1 MVEPTSVFE
10 IPLLMDLICEN
21 LFKDEIAT
29 CRLVCRAWSR
39 YFEPPLWQ
47 DWKLGDD
54 HELDPEHQQILADY
68 GRCARD
74 LVVCMS
80 EKGTIGSFLQEL
92 ALRSNACVGLSLSS
106 LDCSSIQGSKTPQD
120 NSAVARTVYYLIQK
134 NPGLRNLSIADVSF
148 HKLMNLDPV
157 VTDGGLFSV
166 LADHTNLRTLVLS
179 SSRSVSDGQARAL
192 LQHIPVNLQV
202 LEASWELSSHDKK
215 KRFPDIGWKS
225 NNSLRRLRLRGS
237 FKNYENSV
245 LVPFLERCPGLIEIA
260 LPSMNSDTPT
270 SVANLL
276 AETCPSL
283 QELDLRAGQYTEDE
297 ILVFLDRLGPLQAFM
312 LGEGNHF
319 ERFVLELVTKSR
331 RTLEVL
337 KFERNVCISGQ
348 DMESILNSC
357 SRLRVFEA
365 LTFPARGGLW
375 RGGEDC
381 SGLLINQFARSEYD
395 TDLPPPWACE
405 DLEELSIAVR
415 CSCSLE
421 RNPTLIRN
429 VNKQIGALVH
439 LRELAISW
447 MPCPLFNYG
456 PATEPDGGWCE
467 QTFDYDFSYRNGL
480 EYVGSLTEL
489 RMLDLDGLRSVRFG
503 GEECLWVAQHWLKLE
518 EIHGLI
524 NHIRNETEFTEKLQ
538 ELRPTLHLS

>member
-1 MVEPTSVFE
+1 MARPTSVFE

-21 LFKDEIAT
+21 LFKDEIAA
-29 CRLVCRAWSR
+29 CRLVCRAWSQ
-39 YFEPPLWQ
+39 YFEPLLWQ
-47 DWKLGDD
+47 DWELSDD
-54 HELDPEHQQILADY
+54 HELDPEHRQILADY
-68 GRCARD
+68 AGYARD
-74 LVVCMS
+74 LIVCMS
-80 EKGTIGSFLQEL
+80 EKGTMGPFLQGL
-92 ALRSNACVGLSLSS
+92 TLRSIACVGLHSLSS
-106 LDCSSIQGSKTPQD
+106 LDCSSVQGPKTSQD
-120 NSAVARTVYYLIQK
+120 NSAIARTVYYLIQQ
-134 NPGLRNLSIADVSF
+134 NPGLRNLSIADISF
-148 HKLMNLDPV
+148 HKLTNLDPGV
-157 VTDGGLFSV
+157 KDGGLFSV
-166 LADHTNLRTLVLS
+166 LADHTYLRTLVLS

-192 LQHIPVNLQV
+192 LQHIPVSLQV
-202 LEASWELSSHDKK
+202 LEVNWEVTSHDKK
-215 KRFPDIGWKS
+215 KRFPDIGWKANS
-225 NNSLRRLRLRGS
+225 SLRRLRLRGS

-245 LVPFLERCPGLIEIA
+245 LVPFLGRCPGLIEIA

-297 ILVFLDRLGPLQAFM
+297 ILVFLDRLGPLRAFM

-319 ERFVLELVTKSR
+319 ERFVLELVAKSH

-348 DMESILNSC
+348 DMERILNSC

-381 SGLLINQFARSEYD
+381 SGLLIDQ
-395 TDLPPPWACE
+395 L
-405 DLEELSIAVR
+405 LAVNTILT
-415 CSCSLE
+415 SL
-421 RNPTLIRN
+421 LH
-429 VNKQIGALVH
+429 GLH

-447 MPCPLFNYG
+447 MPCPLFDYG
-456 PATEPDGGWCE
+456 PATGPDGGWCE
-467 QTFDYDFSYRNGL
+467 QTYDYDLSCRNGL
-480 EYVGSLTEL
+480 EYLESLTEL
-489 RMLDLDGLRSVRFG
+489 RILDLDGLRSVRFG
-503 GEECLWVAQHWLKLE
+503 EEECFWVAQHWPKLK

-538 ELRPTLHLS
+538 EIRPTVLLT